1 MRKRLT
7 LIILAAMMLSS
18 SFAQTPSTTPDQ
30 TQIPLT
36 TEIVV
41 PGKHGNPYPHAPL
54 NPPHAY
60 LSGNVITLTSH
71 ADFEVE
77 ILQNDAIVYTDYL
90 PSGTDTLQLPDSL
103 SGEYEI
109 RFYTDSFVF
118 IGYFEI

>member
-1 MRKRLT
+1 MKRIT
-7 LIILAAMMLSS
+7 LIAFMFICLLGVN
-18 SFAQTPSTTPDQ
+18 AQTTVQQPEPMLFQVIPIDIKDQ
-30 TQIPLT
+30 GVIRPRT
-36 TEIVV
+36 
-41 PGKHGNPYPHAPL
+41 PL

>member
-1 MRKRLT
+1 
-7 LIILAAMMLSS
+7 MMFSS

-41 PGKHGNPYPHAPL
+41 KTAPGLPHPHTPL

-71 ADFEVE
+71 TDFEVE
-77 ILQNDAIVYTDYL
+77 ILQNDVIVYTDNL

>member
-7 LIILAAMMLSS
+7 LIILAAMMFSS

-36 TEIVV
+36 TEIVDNSGL
-41 PGKHGNPYPHAPL
+41 GKGLPHTPL

-71 ADFEVE
+71 TDFEVE
-77 ILQNDAIVYTDYL
+77 ILQNDVIVYTDNL